1 MLINTRK
8 FFKDNKIVRAC
19 RMSAICSLNIFISAY
34 LHQIALEIMLLVDK
48 LYEIRIT
55 ENENRRNFGNVRY
68 L

>member
-1 MLINTRK
+1 M
-8 FFKDNKIVRAC
+8 
-19 RMSAICSLNIFISAY
+19 FISAY

-55 ENENRRNFGNVRY
+55 ENENGRNIGNVRY

>member
-1 MLINTRK
+1 MN
-8 FFKDNKIVRAC
+8 
-19 RMSAICSLNIFISAY
+19 AICSLKMFISAY

-48 LYEIRIT
+48 LYEIRIA

>member
-1 MLINTRK
+1 M
-8 FFKDNKIVRAC
+8 
-19 RMSAICSLNIFISAY
+19 FISAY
-34 LHQIALEIMLLVDK
+34 LHQIALEIMLPVDK

>member
-1 MLINTRK
+1 M
-8 FFKDNKIVRAC
+8 
-19 RMSAICSLNIFISAY
+19 FISGY
-34 LHQIALEIMLLVDK
+34 LRQIALEIMLLVDK

>member
-1 MLINTRK
+1 M
-8 FFKDNKIVRAC
+8 
-19 RMSAICSLNIFISAY
+19 FISAY
-34 LHQIALEIMLLVDK
+34 LRQSALEIMLLVDK